1 MRLPLDGLAV
11 RYGNGAGPASYRL
24 LDRRNVGFPPVEN
37 NNVMA
42 GSLTAVDQLAE
53 IAVDAGSG
61 AVEILAHHTILE
73 CGNVLVPELVSGQIQ
88 GGAASGIGLAL
99 HEFLPLY
106 EGGPGDGTWNF
117 NRYRLPRGSDVAVW
131 TQTAEILPPL
141 SDSEPSK
148 GMAEVVMIPIIA
160 AILNGITQAIGRRFR
175 SLPVTRDQI
184 LAALA

>member
-1 MRLPLDGLAV
+1 M
-11 RYGNGAGPASYRL
+11 
-24 LDRRNVGFPPVEN
+24 NVCV
-37 NNVMA
+37 V
-42 GSLTAVDQLAE
+42 T
-53 IAVDAGSG
+53 
-61 AVEILAHHTILE
+61 HHTILE

-117 NRYRLPRGSDVAVW
+117 NRYRLPRGTDVAVW
-131 TQTAEILPPL
+131 SQTAEILPPL
-141 SDSEPSK
+141 SENEPSK

-175 SLPVTRDQI
+175 RLPVTRDQI